1 MANWN
6 YQAGAP
12 IGADS
17 AGGFSWKSDE
27 DSSLT
32 YALGNLW
39 NNATGTTAKNEFS
52 AAEAEKARLFNSAES
67 IKERNWQTMMSNTAY
82 QRAAADMKAAGI
94 NPASLGGDGTMQPAS
109 TGNSAR
115 AAASPS
121 ASAASGG
128 SSFLDIALGALK
140 MAVWKNISNS
150 SLQVE
155 KNRDTVSKVLSDA
168 RAADYQANTALKM
181 EKLGKREQYRKTLDE
196 FRKAQEKE
204 FDRLM
209 DPNRIV
215 S

>member
-1 MANWN
+1 MPSSSFGGNSQ
-6 YQAGAP
+6 YGGSDSKYFGMGA
-12 IGADS
+12 ITDWFGRQ
-17 AGGFSWKSDE
+17 
-27 DSSLT
+27 
-32 YALGNLW
+32 W
-39 NNATGTTAKNEFS
+39 NNLTGKTSSNNFTAE
-52 AAEAEKARLFNSAES
+52 EAEKARLFNSSQAM
-67 IKERNWQTMMSNTAY
+67 IERNWQTEMSNTAY

-150 SLQVE
+150 SLEVE
-155 KNRDTVSKVLSDA
+155 RNRDTVSKVLSDA

-181 EKLGKREQYRKTLDE
+181 ERLGKREQYQKTLDD

-209 DPNRIV
+209 DPNRTV